1 MVCLETA
8 LPMRRSRISSASPEG
23 AAQCGAPVGR
33 GVPGHTDAPAGL
45 TVILID
51 AGPLVA
57 LLHRD
62 DQLYL
67 LRFSPEAQDALLEMV
82 ERGAVRVLPIEESDI
97 PRIRA
102 LIRKYRDLPMDLAD
116 ATLVRVA
123 EREGI
128 PAGVTLDRRDFT
140 TYRVGRR
147 VFSVIP

>member
-1 MVCLETA
+1 
-8 LPMRRSRISSASPEG
+8 
-23 AAQCGAPVGR
+23 
-33 GVPGHTDAPAGL
+33 
-45 TVILID
+45 VILID

-62 DQLYL
+62 DRDHARCVAALRGARTALVTTWPPLTEAMYL
-67 LRFSPEAQDALLEMV
+67 LNFSAGAQDALLEMV
-82 ERGAVRVLPIEESDI
+82 ERGALRVLPIEESDI
-97 PRIRA
+97 SRIRA

-128 PAGVTLDRRDFT
+128 QQVFTLDRRDFT

-147 VFSVIP
+147 AFAIIP